1 MLFAKNTR
9 SKCAACMYVAVGA
22 LAVVG
27 ALAITNKGRKLI
39 EGATGKI
46 KGVIDKDGCE
56 S

>member
-9 SKCAACMYVAVGA
+9 SKCAACMYVTVGA

-46 KGVIDKDGCE
+46 KGVIDKEGE
-56 S
+56 